1 MYHKREDAI
10 MFCSNCG
17 KEISDKAY
25 ICPNCGVKTN
35 ASADA
40 ENDQLRSMSIAAI
53 VLTFFVPIVGFILG
67 IVVLA
72 KMKQNGT
79 IGVPSDVRDMSISAV
94 AIVGFG
100 ILLTI
105 ILMLALFC

>member
-1 MYHKREDAI
+1 M
-10 MFCSNCG
+10 
-17 KEISDKAY
+17 
-25 ICPNCGVKTN
+25 
-35 ASADA
+35 
-40 ENDQLRSMSIAAI
+40 
-53 VLTFFVPIVGFILG
+53 PIVGLILG
-67 IVVLA
+67 MVVLA

-94 AIVGFG
+94 VIVGIG